1 MASLFSASE
10 LINIAIRE
18 EVTGATYYRA
28 IAERAKSDEL
38 KEFALE
44 TADMEDA
51 HAEKFR
57 RLLSEVGDHKPI
69 AEQSDGEYQDYLAY
83 LLEGRIFP
91 LGEDGVALAERQES
105 DLAAVET
112 AAEMEKNTLLL
123 YQELLRFVPER
134 QHDVLEAI
142 MDEER
147 RHLMMFTKFKQ
158 GRP

>member
-18 EVTGATYYRA
+18 EVTGGTYYRA
-28 IAERAKSDEL
+28 VAERAASDEL
-38 KEFALE
+38 SRFALE

-57 RLLSEVGDHKPI
+57 KLLVEVGDYKPVG
-69 AEQSDGEYQDYLAY
+69 EQYEGEYQDYLAY

-91 LGEDGVALAERQES
+91 MGEQGEELAARQES

-123 YQELLRFVPER
+123 YQELLRFIPENQR
-134 QHDVLEAI
+134 PLLEGI

-147 RHLMMFTKFKQ
+147 RHLMMFTKFKEGQ
-158 GRP
+158 P

>member
-1 MASLFSASE
+1 MANLFSASE

-18 EVTGATYYRA
+18 EVTGGTYYRA
-28 IAERAKSDEL
+28 IAERAVTDEL

-57 RLLSEVGDHKPI
+57 KLLAEVGDYKPVG
-69 AEQSDGEYQDYLAY
+69 EQYEGEYQDYLAY

-91 LGEDGVALAERQES
+91 LGADGVALAERQEN

-123 YQELLRFVPER
+123 YQELLRFVPQR
-134 QHDVLEAI
+134 QQDVLEAI

-147 RHLMMFTKFKQ
+147 QHLMMFTRFKE